1 MKSSSSRDVGR
12 KLSMLRKRCPW
23 MASVILHCLESQN
36 PRLCDAMRV
45 MLTRLRANA
54 H

>member
-1 MKSSSSRDVGR
+1 MKPSGNRDMGR

-36 PRLCDAMRV
+36 PKLCEAMRV
-45 MLTRLRANA
+45 MLARLRTSTN
-54 H
+54 